1 MKVLSHFIQSI
12 KRDLVDISIFSY
24 NITSF
29 NKNLI
34 FHVLKKKINEVKKRR
49 MTQDSLRFF
58 RAVFL
63 A

>member
-24 NITSF
+24 HITSF